1 MVQFLPLLLTH
12 SIRLYMDM
20 SYGSYWPGPQ
30 IQHPLTMQWTLFHL
44 FERYKVVKQNHPK
57 RTEKKKHQT
66 HQTLSKKKSK
76 HVKSIQVIHV
86 YITVHVGFWSHPS
99 LPIFCNSAW
108 HSWWRHARWHAWHSW
123 RYHTPEAISNGA
135 AVVWIKGNFQNTT
148 QPFVSAHGP
157 RLGSLQDLQRWKF
170 SRQKKC
176 YNISSYRL
184 QITSNWVPPTACPE
198 VVLGSLVAFQAS
210 TTIS

>member
-12 SIRLYMDM
+12 SIRLYMAIP
-20 SYGSYWPGPQ
+20 S
-30 IQHPLTMQWTLFHL
+30 ICRTVLTDLVLKSNIHWLCN
-44 FERYKVVKQNHPK
+44 ERSFTSLKDIKSWNRIIRK
-57 RTEKKKHQT
+57 GLKKNHQT

-86 YITVHVGFWSHPS
+86 YITVQIWVFGPILHSHV
-99 LPIFCNSAW
+99 FCNSAW

-135 AVVWIKGNFQNTT
+135 AVVWIKGKFQNTT
-148 QPFVSAHGP
+148 QPFLGAHGP

-170 SRQKKC
+170 SSKK
-176 YNISSYRL
+176 N
-184 QITSNWVPPTACPE
+184 V
-198 VVLGSLVAFQAS
+198 
-210 TTIS
+210 TTYLP